1 MMMYQ
6 EERLLKIL
14 DYINEH
20 HAMSVM
26 DICSLLDVS
35 RDTAR
40 RDIVKLVQEGVVIR
54 THGGV
59 ALPQLKKEIASYQER
74 LIDET
79 DSKSKIGK
87 IAAKL
92 VQDRETVILDVSTTV
107 QSVAE
112 QISAKNITV
121 VTHSIDI
128 VGILSGREDLQV
140 YVLGG
145 YLHTKNRL
153 LYGPSVIDKLRE
165 LRADKAFIGAT
176 SIRTD
181 GLYFPYEDD
190 VSVKK
195 EMARRSD
202 QVIVVADFTKFTSKS
217 VYRLD
222 FDFVDILITDQEVPN
237 EIREVLHNKNIAI
250 IQCEENDKYEEDNKD
265 ES

>member
-1 MMMYQ
+1 MYQ

-14 DYINEH
+14 NYLNEN

-26 DICSLLDVS
+26 EICSLLEVS

-40 RDIVKLVQEGVVIR
+40 RDIVKLVQEGIVIR

-59 ALPQLKKEIASYQER
+59 ALPQLQREIATYQER

-79 DSKSKIGK
+79 DAKRQIGK
-87 IAAKL
+87 LAARLIK
-92 VQDRETVILDVSTTV
+92 DRETVIMDVSTTV
-107 QSVAE
+107 QAVAE
-112 QISAKNITV
+112 QIAAKAITV
-121 VTHSIDI
+121 ITHSLDI
-128 VGILSGREDLQV
+128 VSILSGREDLQV

-145 YLHTKNRL
+145 YLHAKNRL
-153 LYGPSVIDKLRE
+153 FYGPSVIEKLGE
-165 LRADKAFIGAT
+165 LRADKAFIGAA

-202 QVIVVADFTKFTSKS
+202 QVIAVVDFSKFLSKS

-222 FDFVDILITDQEVPN
+222 FDLVDILITDQEVPA
-237 EIREVLHNKNIAI
+237 EIRDVLDNKNITI
-250 IQCEENDKYEEDNKD
+250 IQCEETAKNEEENRH

>member
-1 MMMYQ
+1 M
-6 EERLLKIL
+6 
-14 DYINEH
+14 
-20 HAMSVM
+20 
-26 DICSLLDVS
+26 
-35 RDTAR
+35 
-40 RDIVKLVQEGVVIR
+40 
-54 THGGV
+54 
-59 ALPQLKKEIASYQER
+59 
-74 LIDET
+74 
-79 DSKSKIGK
+79 
-87 IAAKL
+87 
-92 VQDRETVILDVSTTV
+92 
-107 QSVAE
+107 
-112 QISAKNITV
+112 
-121 VTHSIDI
+121 

-176 SIRTD
+176 AIQTD

-202 QVIVVADFTKFTSKS
+202 QVIVVADYTKFTSKS

-250 IQCEENDKYEEDNKD
+250 IQCEEKDKYEEDNKD